1 MKLYRILLSLASISL
16 SQVALAELPFT
27 SQTIGTMQ
35 GAADFCA
42 RIQPDKA
49 RIHREMAKRLVQG
62 VTTEEIAE
70 IMKAD
75 EYKAA
80 YESLSNA
87 LVKVSFDQ
95 AVGACECFVR
105 VIPYLVPVSR
115 EIIMSLYRSPDS
127 TSRSD

>member
-1 MKLYRILLSLASISL
+1 MKLHRILLSLAIVAL
-16 SQVALAELPFT
+16 SQLAIAELPFT
-27 SQTIGTMQ
+27 SQAIGTMQ
-35 GAADFCA
+35 GATDFCA
-42 RIQPDKA
+42 RIQPNKA
-49 RIHREMAKRLVQG
+49 KIHREMAKRLVQG
-62 VTTEEIAE
+62 ITTEEMAE

-95 AVGACECFVR
+95 AVDACECFVR

-115 EIIMSLYRSPDS
+115 ELITSLSRSPYS
-127 TSRSD
+127 TSSSD